1 MHVSCVKKA
10 RTRTR
15 RLLLTNKFMD
25 SPWTLWPHQQ
35 SNTCDFTLREI
46 EVKCPLFI
54 GWLCV
59 IKQSPSLRGFLG
71 CWYFVSFFSNYEA
84 GFTWANGPIKFDSLL
99 LDRYCYVW
107 LFSMYCW
114 FFFSPMMAICCIYL
128 FLEGNL
134 TLTRKFSVLETQ
146 LGLAY
151 PKSIPSVLF
160 LKVCVVLGLIL
171 NTPFPLSMF

>member
-1 MHVSCVKKA
+1 
-10 RTRTR
+10 
-15 RLLLTNKFMD
+15 MD